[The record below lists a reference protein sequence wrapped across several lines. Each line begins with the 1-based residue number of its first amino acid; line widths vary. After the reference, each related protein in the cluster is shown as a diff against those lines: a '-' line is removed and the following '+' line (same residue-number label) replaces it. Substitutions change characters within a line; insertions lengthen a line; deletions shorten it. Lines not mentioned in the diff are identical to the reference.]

1 MWCTSLNPN
10 IRNCDIEKSETAK
23 LVGKKFA
30 ALTGIKRKLPIA
42 NIGWFQERTKNPY
55 TMSNPNLITNIS
67 YILPGI
73 WILNLS

>member
-42 NIGWFQERTKNPY
+42 NIC
-55 TMSNPNLITNIS
+55 
-67 YILPGI
+67 
-73 WILNLS
+73 